1 MTCFVLC
8 VTWDV
13 SIDILQILALKQS
26 IATLIVALTEEDFSI
41 AGLGA
46 KVTDILIH
54 IYKQ

>member
-1 MTCFVLC
+1 M
-8 VTWDV
+8 

-26 IATLIVALTEEDFSI
+26 IATLIVALTVEDFSI

>member
-1 MTCFVLC
+1 M
-8 VTWDV
+8 